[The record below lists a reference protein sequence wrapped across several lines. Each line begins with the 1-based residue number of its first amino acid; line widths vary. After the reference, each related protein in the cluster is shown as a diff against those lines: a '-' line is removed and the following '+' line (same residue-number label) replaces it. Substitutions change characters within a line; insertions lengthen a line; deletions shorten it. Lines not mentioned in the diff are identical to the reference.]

1 MGPRD
6 SGWYVRDGELWAA
19 RTCGGRDG
27 VLRGAIFT
35 SSHPIV
41 PPCSPKL
48 GCPCPPARP
57 ALPGPETTL
66 MRMKYLG
73 SLSNASAQSW
83 GGVLLSTGLRLY
95 DQVTLTSQ
103 NRRVDPR
110 LAQHGGQGSCLS
122 FPAQHF
128 AAPQTPSPAL
138 IPICLVGDLILCL
151 SFSNPFPRVWSLLSR
166 SPRACCWSL
175 GRRPFVG
182 TPAPF
187 PWVLEPSPFLRACQ
201 PVWLWLQLVS
211 HLSLSFFPF
220 SFHIHSIDWK
230 VWSSG

>member
-73 SLSNASAQSW
+73 SLSNASAQGW

-95 DQVTLTSQ
+95 DQVTLMSQ
-103 NRRVDPR
+103 NPRVDPR

-166 SPRACCWSL
+166 SPRAWHTCPIPLGPRAFSL
-175 GRRPFVG
+175 SASLSASMAMASVG
-182 TPAPF
+182 LT
-187 PWVLEPSPFLRACQ
+187 LE
-201 PVWLWLQLVS
+201 LVF
-211 HLSLSFFPF
+211 LSLLFPYSFN
-220 SFHIHSIDWK
+220 WLEG
-230 VWSSG
+230 VVQWLNTWSWPY